1 MCCRTILTTKAQNP
15 HDTSPL
21 KQHMDIHRLCIYQR
35 SVFNIME
42 QPVGPVENQTEQVC
56 LVCCIFFVLLH
67 LFELNLSIL
76 S

>member
-1 MCCRTILTTKAQNP
+1 
-15 HDTSPL
+15 
-21 KQHMDIHRLCIYQR
+21 
-35 SVFNIME
+35 ME
-42 QPVGPVENQTEQVC
+42 QTVGPVENQMEQVC